1 MLESKQNGVVMNRVR
16 KKEVVPPVDLEK
28 VLSMCRERIKP
39 YPMDCVQYKRIKEQ
53 IEYLENII
61 AK

>member
-1 MLESKQNGVVMNRVR
+1 MNRA
-16 KKEVVPPVDLEK
+16 KQKEVVPPVDLEK

>member
-1 MLESKQNGVVMNRVR
+1 MNRV
-16 KKEVVPPVDLEK
+16 KQKEVVPPVDLEK
-28 VLSMCRERIKP
+28 VLSMCHERIKP
-39 YPMDCVQYKRIKEQ
+39 YPIDCTQYKRIKEQ